1 VRLVRFSVG
10 GPWLSLSTQC
20 PENLDSSMGLFLKQ
34 KNRFKILGNNSA
46 LSDLT
51 NCLSNHTVLPS
62 SSILFAPAIRLAEER
77 RRRRNL
83 RN

>member
-1 VRLVRFSVG
+1 
-10 GPWLSLSTQC
+10 
-20 PENLDSSMGLFLKQ
+20 MGLFLKQ

-62 SSILFAPAIRLAEER
+62 SSILFAPAIRLAEPQGETDASAAPR
-77 RRRRNL
+77 L
-83 RN
+83 AAGSGAW